1 MLLNLLPQ
9 LSALHINL
17 ASPLQASLC
26 CSKLHTQR
34 YQRRKEKRKS
44 YELQSNSGATACFTL
59 SCTMVW
65 MMHVTWTL
73 SRMCNGTGSTDGLWS
88 QLMGLVTQNNAKH
101 WGRIEKK
108 NKSRM
113 TTTNNQEQKNIS
125 VTLLKDFPLKKV
137 KLFSSFK

>member
-1 MLLNLLPQ
+1 
-9 LSALHINL
+9 
-17 ASPLQASLC
+17 
-26 CSKLHTQR
+26 
-34 YQRRKEKRKS
+34 
-44 YELQSNSGATACFTL
+44 
-59 SCTMVW
+59 MVW

-101 WGRIEKK
+101 WGRIENK
-108 NKSRM
+108 KSRM

-125 VTLLKDFPLKKV
+125 VTLLKDLPLKKV